1 MIPGPIIEVSLEELK
16 YFEKTTMIDLSYFEL
31 EKSFKKNGVTKV
43 LAILNRASK
52 RALIVDIIEN
62 DEKISLIRRRN

>member
-1 MIPGPIIEVSLEELK
+1 VIPGPIIEVSLEELK

-52 RALIVDIIEN
+52 RALIVDMIEN
-62 DEKISLIRRRN
+62 DE

>member
-1 MIPGPIIEVSLEELK
+1 
-16 YFEKTTMIDLSYFEL
+16 MIDLSYFEL

-52 RALIVDIIEN
+52 RALIVDMIEN
-62 DEKISLIRRRN
+62 EE